1 VTIEIVI
8 DDELIEI
15 EEGPEN
21 LAKYVHDFYVANLQ
35 VKAWQ
40 QKKAIASA
48 AIQALQPER
57 KAAYTMDI
65 GEVVISKRD
74 GVRRLELDKEL
85 LASVELK
92 QEEMAKLVMAATG
105 FNREQVDPG
114 LKAADPKKWAPT
126 TPLGTFLASCLK
138 RGEPGQ
144 PFVVAQVGTRFA
156 EDS

>member
-1 VTIEIVI
+1 MTIEIVI

-35 VKAWQ
+35 AKAWQ

-57 KAAYTMDI
+57 KAVYPMDI

-74 GVRRLELDKEL
+74 GVRRLELDQEKFLAAEFTDMEIQAL
-85 LASVELK
+85 LA
-92 QEEMAKLVMAATG
+92 AANG
-105 FNREQVDPG
+105 FNREMLDPG
-114 LKAADPKKWAPT
+114 LKGSDPARWKPSTK
-126 TPLGTFLASCLK
+126 LGSLYAICSR

>member
-1 VTIEIVI
+1 MTVEIVI

-48 AIQALQPER
+48 AIQALQPEK
-57 KAAYTMDI
+57 KAAYAMDI

-74 GVRRLELDKEL
+74 GVRRLEFDWDKLARAEL
-85 LASVELK
+85 TAREW
-92 QEEMAKLVMAATG
+92 EKLVTSATA
-105 FNREQVDPG
+105 FDRERIDPG
-114 LKAADPKKWAPT
+114 LKGSDPAKWKPT
-126 TPLGTFLASCLK
+126 TPLGEVVASCYK
-138 RGEPGQ
+138 KGEPGQ